1 MFPLAPLCLLLL
13 SLLQADAHA
22 HPYHPVAPASGL
34 LPTSPGSALRRP
46 QRSHTFPAQCRLQL
60 LWEVFPQRSISRC
73 FLSQNPSQPALKA
86 PLCPPAA
93 LQPGPLC
100 WVLALLI
107 QSVRVGVR
115 TGHWE
120 RRGGETGAGEHRVLC
135 LPSPK
140 HSMARPGDPVA
151 PVFRNLPLTLAP
163 GRGLQAMWKG
173 WPLSLWLH
181 QTDVT

>member
-22 HPYHPVAPASGL
+22 HPHHPVAPAADL
-34 LPTSPGSALRRP
+34 LPTSPGPALRRP

-86 PLCPPAA
+86 PLCPPAT

-120 RRGGETGAGEHRVLC
+120 RRRGETGAGEHRVLC

-140 HSMARPGDPVA
+140 HSMGTSR
-151 PVFRNLPLTLAP
+151 
-163 GRGLQAMWKG
+163 
-173 WPLSLWLH
+173 
-181 QTDVT
+181 